1 MSDDHESHPKIY
13 NPRSSNELIET
24 EFPSLDTRDNSI
36 KNQELKQILAE
47 IGREE
52 ALIKRQ
58 DVIEYRL
65 NFVCV
70 AQAVSI
76 ILIIF
81 MGINAIMFLS
91 VSTSGGN
98 LDNLPMIMFAQ
109 AGVMFVFTGIMI
121 PRRSFTV
128 ERSYRVRNLS
138 QHRKDLRF
146 AFTHSLTWLIC
157 ALCMAIFSTI
167 FYLTFNR

>member
-1 MSDDHESHPKIY
+1 LSDDHESHPKIY
-13 NPRSSNELIET
+13 NQRNSNELFET
-24 EFPSLDTRDNSI
+24 EFPTLDTRDNSI

-76 ILIIF
+76 ILVIL
-81 MGINAIMFLS
+81 MCINALMFLS
-91 VSTSGGN
+91 VSTSGGS

-121 PRRSFTV
+121 PQRSFTV

-167 FYLTFNR
+167 FYLTSNR

>member
-1 MSDDHESHPKIY
+1 MNDDHESHPKIY
-13 NPRSSNELIET
+13 NQRNSNELLET
-24 EFPSLDTRDNSI
+24 EFFSLDIRDNSI

-65 NFVCV
+65 NFICV
-70 AQAVSI
+70 AQAVSV
-76 ILIIF
+76 ILIIL
-81 MGINAIMFLS
+81 MSINALMYIS
-91 VSTSGGN
+91 IRTSGGSFE
-98 LDNLPMIMFAQ
+98 NLPMIMFAQ

-128 ERSYRVRNLS
+128 DRNHRAKNLNP
-138 QHRKDLRF
+138 HRKDLRF

-167 FYLTFNR
+167 FHFTLNR